1 MGKKMYEAVAAI
13 IRNARTKGD
22 LRDRLADYFESQNP
36 AFDRIRF
43 IEACE
48 KKKLIKV

>member
-1 MGKKMYEAVAAI
+1 MYRAVAEMV
-13 IRNARTKGD
+13 RDCHSKTE

-36 AFDRIRF
+36 KFDRIRF

-48 KKKLIKV
+48 GRHRQYRLLKV